1 MIVLFFSNNHWQRFI
16 SLGRIGDIMEL
27 LQSMRLFARLAELGS
42 FTKAAESLDIG
53 RPQVTRYIQELETSL
68 GVRLFQRTT
77 RKVALTAEGERFY
90 ERVQDILAQIS
101 AATTMF
107 DRGGATLVGRLRIDI
122 PTAFAQ
128 MEFIKSLKGFTA
140 AFPGINIVLGVTD
153 RAVDLIGEGIDCAL
167 RIGDLPDSTLIAR
180 PIALATMVT
189 CAAPEYLHTQ
199 GLPETL
205 DDLAAHRGV
214 NFLSGQSNR
223 TLPWHFSVN
232 GQSRTFI
239 SNAGITV
246 TESNAYVQCGVSGF
260 GIIQAP
266 GITVAEHLDSGALV
280 EILRPYRPAPRP
292 VSLLYPS
299 RTHLAPQVQVFIDWL
314 QKHFPQLHAAWLENP
329 NPLRL

>member
-1 MIVLFFSNNHWQRFI
+1 
-16 SLGRIGDIMEL
+16 MEL

-90 ERVQDILAQIS
+90 ERVQEILADIS

-107 DRGGATLVGRLRIDI
+107 DRSGATLAGRLRVDI

-128 MEFIKSLKGFTA
+128 LKFIKSLKEFTA
-140 AFPGINIVLGVTD
+140 AYPGINVVLGVTD

-167 RIGDLPDSTLIAR
+167 RIGDLPDSSLIAR
-180 PIALATMVT
+180 PIAMATMVT
-189 CAAPEYLHTQ
+189 CAAPAYLHEH
-199 GLPETL
+199 GEPETL
-205 DDLAAHRGV
+205 DDLASHQGV

-223 TLPWHFSVN
+223 ALPWHFSVK
-232 GQSRTFI
+232 GQDRVFV
-239 SNAGITV
+239 SNTGITV
-246 TESNAYVQCGVSGF
+246 NESNAYVQCGVSGF

-266 GITVAEHLDSGALV
+266 GIAVAEHLDSGDLV
-280 EILRPYRPAPRP
+280 EILKRYRPAPRP
-292 VSLLYPS
+292 VTLLYPS
-299 RTHLAPQVQVFIDWL
+299 RTHLAPQVQVFFEWL
-314 QKHFPQLHAAWLENP
+314 QERFPRLHSEWLEF
-329 NPLRL
+329 

>member
-1 MIVLFFSNNHWQRFI
+1 
-16 SLGRIGDIMEL
+16 MEL

-90 ERVQDILAQIS
+90 ERVQEILADIS

-107 DRGGATLVGRLRIDI
+107 DRSGATLAGRLRVDI

-128 MEFIKSLKGFTA
+128 LKFIKSLKEFTA
-140 AFPGINIVLGVTD
+140 AYPGINVVLGVTD

-167 RIGDLPDSTLIAR
+167 RIGDLPDSSLIAR
-180 PIALATMVT
+180 PIAMATMVT
-189 CAAPEYLHTQ
+189 CAAPAYLHEH
-199 GLPETL
+199 GEPETL
-205 DDLAAHRGV
+205 DDLASHQGV

-223 TLPWHFSVN
+223 ALPWHFSVK
-232 GQSRTFI
+232 GQDRVFV
-239 SNAGITV
+239 SNTGITV
-246 TESNAYVQCGVSGF
+246 NESNAYVQCGVSGF

-266 GITVAEHLDSGALV
+266 GIAVAEHLDSGDLV
-280 EILRPYRPAPRP
+280 EILKRYRPAPRP
-292 VSLLYPS
+292 VTLLYPS
-299 RTHLAPQVQVFIDWL
+299 RTHLAPQVQVFIEWL
-314 QKHFPQLHAAWLENP
+314 QERFPRLHSEWLGS
-329 NPLRL
+329 

>member
-1 MIVLFFSNNHWQRFI
+1 
-16 SLGRIGDIMEL
+16 MEL

-77 RKVALTAEGERFY
+77 RKVALTTEGERFY
-90 ERVQDILAQIS
+90 ERVQEILADIS
-101 AATTMF
+101 AATSMF
-107 DRGGATLVGRLRIDI
+107 DRTGATLVGRLRVDI

-128 MEFIKSLKGFTA
+128 LKFIKSLKEFTDI
-140 AFPGINIVLGVTD
+140 FPGINMVLGVTD

-180 PIALATMVT
+180 PIAMATMVT
-189 CAAPEYLHTQ
+189 CAAPEYLSEH
-199 GLPETL
+199 GEPETL
-205 DDLAAHRGV
+205 DDLTSHRGV

-223 TLPWHFSVN
+223 TLPWHFSVK
-232 GQSRTFI
+232 GQDQAFV
-239 SNAGITV
+239 SNSGVTV

-266 GITVAEHLDSGALV
+266 GIAVAEYLDSGALV

-292 VSLLYPS
+292 VSMLYPS
-299 RTHLAPQVQVFIDWL
+299 RTHLAPQVQAFIKWLQERFPQIHRDWL
-314 QKHFPQLHAAWLENP
+314 EQ
-329 NPLRL
+329 

>member
-1 MIVLFFSNNHWQRFI
+1 
-16 SLGRIGDIMEL
+16 MEL

-42 FTKAAESLDIG
+42 FTKTAESLDIG

-90 ERVQDILAQIS
+90 QRVQEILADIS
-101 AATTMF
+101 DATTMF
-107 DRGGATLVGRLRIDI
+107 DRTGATLVGRLRVDI

-128 MEFIKSLKGFTA
+128 IEFIKCLKSFTDT
-140 AFPGINIVLGVTD
+140 FPGINMVLGVTD

-180 PIALATMVT
+180 PIAMATMVT
-189 CAAPEYLHTQ
+189 CAAPDYLTEH
-199 GLPETL
+199 GKPETL
-205 DDLAAHRGV
+205 DGLIAHRGV

-223 TLPWHFSVN
+223 TLPWHFSVQ
-232 GQSRTFI
+232 GQDRTFV
-239 SNAGITV
+239 SSTGITV

-266 GITVAEHLDSGALV
+266 GIAVAEHLDSGALV
-280 EILRPYRPAPRP
+280 EILESYRPAPRP
-292 VSLLYPS
+292 VSVLYPS
-299 RTHLAPQVQVFIDWL
+299 RIHLAPQVQVFIEWL
-314 QKHFPQLHAAWLENP
+314 QVHFPQLNTAWLEES
-329 NPLRL
+329 RA

>member
-1 MIVLFFSNNHWQRFI
+1 
-16 SLGRIGDIMEL
+16 MEL

-77 RKVALTAEGERFY
+77 RKVALTTEGERFY
-90 ERVQDILAQIS
+90 ERVQEILADIS
-101 AATTMF
+101 AATSMF
-107 DRGGATLVGRLRIDI
+107 DRTGATLVGRLRVDI

-128 MEFIKSLKGFTA
+128 LKFIKSLKEFTGI
-140 AFPGINIVLGVTD
+140 FPGIDMVLGVTD

-180 PIALATMVT
+180 PIAMATMVT
-189 CAAPEYLHTQ
+189 CAAPEYLSEH
-199 GLPETL
+199 GEPETP
-205 DDLAAHRGV
+205 DDLTSHRGV

-223 TLPWHFSVN
+223 TLPWHFSVK
-232 GQSRTFI
+232 GQDRAFV
-239 SNAGITV
+239 SNSGVTV

-266 GITVAEHLDSGALV
+266 GIAVAEYLDSGVLV

-292 VSLLYPS
+292 VSMLYPS
-299 RTHLAPQVQVFIDWL
+299 RTHLAPQVQVFIKWLQERFAQVHRDWL
-314 QKHFPQLHAAWLENP
+314 EQ
-329 NPLRL
+329 

>member
-1 MIVLFFSNNHWQRFI
+1 
-16 SLGRIGDIMEL
+16 MEL

-77 RKVALTAEGERFY
+77 RKVALTTEGERFY
-90 ERVQDILAQIS
+90 ERVQEILADIS
-101 AATTMF
+101 AATSMF
-107 DRGGATLVGRLRIDI
+107 DRTGATLVGRLRVDI

-128 MEFIKSLKGFTA
+128 LKFIKSLKEFTDI
-140 AFPGINIVLGVTD
+140 FPGINMVLGVTD

-167 RIGDLPDSTLIAR
+167 RIGDLPDSTLIAH
-180 PIALATMVT
+180 PIAMATMVT
-189 CAAPEYLHTQ
+189 CAAPEYLSEH
-199 GLPETL
+199 GEPETL
-205 DDLAAHRGV
+205 DDLTSHRGV

-223 TLPWHFSVN
+223 TLPWHFSVK
-232 GQSRTFI
+232 GQDQAFV
-239 SNAGITV
+239 SNSGVTV

-266 GITVAEHLDSGALV
+266 GIAVAEYLDSGALV

-292 VSLLYPS
+292 VSMLYPS
-299 RTHLAPQVQVFIDWL
+299 RTHLAPQVQAFIKWLQERFPQIHRDWL
-314 QKHFPQLHAAWLENP
+314 EQ
-329 NPLRL
+329 

>member
-1 MIVLFFSNNHWQRFI
+1 
-16 SLGRIGDIMEL
+16 MEL

-90 ERVQDILAQIS
+90 ERVQEILADIS
-101 AATTMF
+101 AATSMF
-107 DRGGATLVGRLRIDI
+107 DRSGATLTGRLRVDI

-128 MEFIKSLKGFTA
+128 MEFIKSLREFTTSY
-140 AFPGINIVLGVTD
+140 PGINLVLGVTD

-180 PIALATMVT
+180 PIAMATMVT
-189 CAAPEYLHTQ
+189 CAAPEYLREH
-199 GLPETL
+199 GEPETL
-205 DDLAAHRGV
+205 DHLASHRGV
-214 NFLSGQSNR
+214 HFLSGQSNR

-232 GQSRTFI
+232 GQDQSFVT
-239 SNAGITV
+239 NAGITV

-266 GITVAEHLDSGALV
+266 GL
-280 EILRPYRPAPRP
+280 P
-292 VSLLYPS
+292 
-299 RTHLAPQVQVFIDWL
+299 WL
-314 QKHFPQLHAAWLENP
+314 SI
-329 NPLRL
+329 

>member
-1 MIVLFFSNNHWQRFI
+1 
-16 SLGRIGDIMEL
+16 MEL

-77 RKVALTAEGERFY
+77 RKVALTAEGEQFY
-90 ERVQDILAQIS
+90 ERVQDILAGIS

-107 DRGGATLVGRLRIDI
+107 DRTGATLVGRLRVDI

-128 MEFIKSLKGFTA
+128 MAFISRLKEFTGA
-140 AFPGINIVLGVTD
+140 YPGINLMLGVTD
-153 RAVDLIGEGIDCAL
+153 RTVDLIGEGIDCAL

-180 PIALATMVT
+180 PIAMATMVT
-189 CAAPEYLHTQ
+189 CASPQYLKAH
-199 GLPETL
+199 GEPETL
-205 DDLAAHRGV
+205 DDLASHQGV

-223 TLPWHFSVN
+223 TLPWHFCVK
-232 GQSRTFI
+232 GQDRAFV

-246 TESNAYVQCGVSGF
+246 TESNAYVQCGVAGF

-266 GITVAEHLDSGALV
+266 GITVADYLDNGALV
-280 EILRPYRPAPRP
+280 EILRPYRPTPRP
-292 VSLLYPS
+292 VSVLYPS
-299 RTHLAPQVQVFIDWL
+299 RTHLAPQVRVFIEWL
-314 QKHFPQLHAAWLENP
+314 QEHFTQIHPDWVVAGSL
-329 NPLRL
+329 